1 MLAFANLGP
10 PAVWYLRAAQMRV
23 PQLIC
28 QCVALMALPTPTG
41 VFANQPATC
50 QVASEDSSLW
60 LAASS
65 LSAVYLHGRPS
76 RPMRVACVRCACMDI
91 VSGGGC

>member
-28 QCVALMALPTPTG
+28 QCVVLMVLPTPTG

-50 QVASEDSSLW
+50 QVASK
-60 LAASS
+60 
-65 LSAVYLHGRPS
+65 YS
-76 RPMRVACVRCACMDI
+76 RPVARRLKSVCCVP
-91 VSGGGC
+91 S

>member
-28 QCVALMALPTPTG
+28 QYVVLMVLPTPTG
-41 VFANQPATC
+41 VFANQPAVC
-50 QVASEDSSLW
+50 QVASEDS
-60 LAASS
+60 
-65 LSAVYLHGRPS
+65 
-76 RPMRVACVRCACMDI
+76 RPMALKLKICLLCTFINDTQHMCALRVLGVRQAAHAWI
-91 VSGGGC
+91 S